1 MDISVVIPLY
11 NEAESLPELAA
22 WIERVMAD
30 HDFTYEVIFV
40 DDGSTDDS
48 WKVMRSFAPESGNAR
63 DFVQTQL
70 WQVAGSQHRLQGCEG
85 DVVITMD
92 ADLQDSPDEIPELYR
107 MVMRDGY
114 DLVSDGSASATIRC
128 RRQSPPSYSM
138 RPHAR

>member
-48 WKVMRSFAPESGNAR
+48 WKEIEKLCAKNPGMHGISFGRN
-63 DFVQTQL
+63 
-70 WQVAGSQHRLQGCEG
+70 
-85 DVVITMD
+85 
-92 ADLQDSPDEIPELYR
+92 
-107 MVMRDGY
+107 
-114 DLVSDGSASATIRC
+114 
-128 RRQSPPSYSM
+128 
-138 RPHAR
+138 